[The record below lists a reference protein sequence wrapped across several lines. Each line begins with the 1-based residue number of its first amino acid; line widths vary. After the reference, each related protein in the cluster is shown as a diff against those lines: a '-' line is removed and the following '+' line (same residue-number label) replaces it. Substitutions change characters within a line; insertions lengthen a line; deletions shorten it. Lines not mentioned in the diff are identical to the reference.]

1 MRPRATMRAMQPD
14 LFEGAGTVAVSQKK
28 EWLEILTDI
37 ESRNRF
43 TIDFD
48 GRDGVLLAAEE
59 GSGWKRFFLGSM
71 RPYTI
76 VIQTR
81 ERKPVLRM
89 HAPFRWLHPEIT
101 VTEVNGKPLGIVRK
115 RFTFPHTRYDVLDA
129 HGHRLFEIGR
139 GLLKAWTF
147 PIRRDGQ
154 EVGVIRKRWRGI
166 SLEVFTD
173 ADRFQLD
180 FANVP
185 DPIERKILL
194 GALFLLDF
202 KHFEESGG

>member
-1 MRPRATMRAMQPD
+1 MRVMQPD
-14 LFEGAGTVAVSQKK
+14 LFEGAATVAVSQKK
-28 EWLEILTDI
+28 EWLEILTDF

-59 GSGWKRFFLGSM
+59 GGGWTRFFLGSM

-76 VIQTR
+76 AIMTR
-81 ERKPVLRM
+81 EKKPVLRM
-89 HAPFRWLHPEIT
+89 HAPFRWMHPEIA

-115 RFTFPHTRYDVLDA
+115 RFTFPHTRYDVFDA
-129 HGHRLFEIGR
+129 NGRRLFVIGR
-139 GLLKAWTF
+139 GVLKAWTF

-154 EVGVIRKRWRGI
+154 EVGVIRKRWRGLT
-166 SLEVFTD
+166 LEVFTD
-173 ADRFQLD
+173 ADRFQLE
-180 FANVP
+180 FADIP
-185 DPIERKILL
+185 DPVERKILL

>member
-1 MRPRATMRAMQPD
+1 MRVMQPD
-14 LFEGAGTVAVSQKK
+14 LFEGAATVAVSQKK

-59 GSGWKRFFLGSM
+59 GSGWQRFFLGSM

-81 ERKPVLRM
+81 ERKPVLRL
-89 HAPFRWLHPEIT
+89 HAPFRWLHPEIG
-101 VTEVNGKPLGIVRK
+101 VTEANGKLLGIVRK
-115 RFTFPHTRYDVLDA
+115 RFTFPHTRYDVFDA
-129 HGHRLFEIGR
+129 QGRRLFEIGR
-139 GLLKAWTF
+139 GILKAWTF
-147 PIRRDGQ
+147 PIRRDG
-154 EVGVIRKRWRGI
+154 EEIALIRKRWRGI
-166 SLEVFTD
+166 GREMFTD

-180 FANVP
+180 FAEVR
-185 DPIERKILL
+185 DPVERKILL

-202 KHFEESGG
+202 QHFEKSGG

>member
-1 MRPRATMRAMQPD
+1 MRVMQPD

-59 GSGWKRFFLGSM
+59 GGGWKRFFLGSM

-76 VIQTR
+76 VVQTR

-89 HAPFRWLHPEIT
+89 HAPFRWVHSEIA
-101 VTEVNGKPLGIVRK
+101 VMEVNGKPLGIVRK
-115 RFTFPHTRYDVLDA
+115 RFTFPHTRYDVFDA
-129 HGHRLFEIGR
+129 NGHRLFEIGR
-139 GLLKAWTF
+139 GVLKAWTF

-154 EVGVIRKRWRGI
+154 EVGVIRKRWRGL

-173 ADRFQLD
+173 ADRFQLE
-180 FANVP
+180 FAAIP
-185 DPIERKILL
+185 DPVERKILL